1 VNTSEHTPSDRRSR
15 WFRFGITAIVLLLGL
30 GFGFYFWGRGWVTW
44 ERFIWLCLA
53 FVLAGIA
60 GWMVSSWL
68 SLKKSQRQIKSQLEA
83 TAFRLGHIQNRLT
96 TVLHMNNRLAD
107 ADDEQTLM
115 EDVLGQIGG
124 LVGAQGS
131 SYIPMDELGQPLA
144 FFSRGDVPENDKT
157 AWLTHLVSP
166 EVEEYCRNCKLR
178 QSALAATCPLHE
190 PTLFGA
196 NNIFCIPVHRGERVL
211 GMVNLY
217 LPAGERVPEDLSAFI
232 ESLLNEIALA
242 IETIRL
248 RNQEM
253 ATLRQIQ
260 LVRTPKRDLTEL
272 LKGLLDGAQQA
283 LEADYGLVVLRKGE
297 QGTHQVI
304 FGRGDSRILD
314 AAEVEAALEEAY
326 KSGSIL
332 SVTGGMDARPL
343 PAGVGAVLI
352 APLAADDSAVIGA
365 IVLGNAGR
373 QAFYPRQLKV
383 VAAVAAQ
390 AALIVENARFI
401 TGLEYRAIID
411 ERTRLSREIHD
422 GLAQTLAF
430 LKLQSSQMQIYL
442 ARGDLARLQ
451 ELVQTSNKTLSD
463 AYVDTRQ
470 AIDNLR
476 IAPREGIED
485 WLQKAVADFHEVT
498 KIQVEL
504 SIKTAPVDL
513 PPEIQAQLIRVVQE
527 ALSNIRKH
535 ARAGHVTISIRRWK
549 EDLILEVRDDGQG
562 FSPEDVPSISQYG
575 LRGMRERA
583 ELIGADFQ
591 IISSPNQG
599 TTVRLRL
606 PFRLEETPV

>member
-1 VNTSEHTPSDRRSR
+1 
-15 WFRFGITAIVLLLGL
+15 
-30 GFGFYFWGRGWVTW
+30 
-44 ERFIWLCLA
+44 
-53 FVLAGIA
+53 
-60 GWMVSSWL
+60 
-68 SLKKSQRQIKSQLEA
+68 
-83 TAFRLGHIQNRLT
+83 
-96 TVLHMNNRLAD
+96 
-107 ADDEQTLM
+107 
-115 EDVLGQIGG
+115 
-124 LVGAQGS
+124 
-131 SYIPMDELGQPLA
+131 
-144 FFSRGDVPENDKT
+144 
-157 AWLTHLVSP
+157 
-166 EVEEYCRNCKLR
+166 
-178 QSALAATCPLHE
+178 
-190 PTLFGA
+190 
-196 NNIFCIPVHRGERVL
+196 
-211 GMVNLY
+211 
-217 LPAGERVPEDLSAFI
+217 
-232 ESLLNEIALA
+232 
-242 IETIRL
+242 
-248 RNQEM
+248 
-253 ATLRQIQ
+253 
-260 LVRTPKRDLTEL
+260 